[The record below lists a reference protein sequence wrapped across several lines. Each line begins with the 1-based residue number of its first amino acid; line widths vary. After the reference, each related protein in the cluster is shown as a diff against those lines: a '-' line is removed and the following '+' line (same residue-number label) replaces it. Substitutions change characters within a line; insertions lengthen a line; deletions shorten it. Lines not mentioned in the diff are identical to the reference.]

1 MSTATLP
8 LPVASTSRKP
18 TPLTESHLTGPQRAI
33 ILTAGLIG
41 INLCG
46 AAFMHYVVNTTGAS
60 FVLVVT
66 LAAFTTVIVGTPLIV
81 FLSLVWFTRYRE
93 FQNSLK
99 GSALSAYLQRF
110 WSQRLI
116 YALEDG
122 GALPA
127 SPPAPRPTAA
137 QWQCKAD
144 ERLDLCERLFARI
157 YHEQYGLVPFVPALF
172 ILLAVVYA
180 AAGLVGTSFFDVRPC
195 AVSESSGC
203 IYGIS
208 QRVLMASFAGSF
220 MFVVSDSVLAIRRKS
235 LNVADV
241 YWYAL
246 RLFLAIPLALVINSA
261 TQSDGARAAMA
272 FALGTFPVDA
282 LLKVIRRFGFPQI
295 TEADR
300 TENAPDKLLTLEG
313 VTLPIVAT
321 FEAEGINSVEQ
332 VAAVDPVL
340 LSIRTGLPF
349 RYMLRLG
356 SQAIV
361 RRHFGDTA
369 TKLIPIGLA
378 DVVPVYLLV
387 KALDSTASNDLPCVA
402 HPDTVLKDAAQRL
415 FPDIADDQ
423 RMAVIDMKF
432 RQIAAEEYTLMLAR
446 ITPLDPSL

>member
-1 MSTATLP
+1 MSTATIELP
-8 LPVASTSRKP
+8 ATAPARKP
-18 TPLTESHLTGPQRAI
+18 SPLTERHLTGQGRA
-33 ILTAGLIG
+33 LMLSAGLIA
-41 INLCG
+41 INVGG
-46 AAFMHYVVNTTGAS
+46 AVFMHYVVRADGATLG
-60 FVLVVT
+60 LVVT

-99 GSALSAYLQRF
+99 GGALSAYLQRF

-127 SPPAPRPTAA
+127 SPPAPRPAPG
-137 QWQCKAD
+137 QWQRMAD
-144 ERLDLCERLFARI
+144 ERLDICERLFARI
-157 YHEQYGLVPFVPALF
+157 YHEQYGLVPFVPAVF

-195 AVSESSGC
+195 AASETSGC

-208 QRVLMASFAGSF
+208 QSLLMASFAGSF
-220 MFVVSDSVLAIRRKS
+220 MFVVSDCVFSIRRKS

-246 RLFLAIPLALVINSA
+246 RLFLAIPLALVVNNA

-272 FALGTFPVDA
+272 FALGTFPVDG
-282 LLKVIRRFGFPQI
+282 LLKLIRRFGFPQI
-295 TEADR
+295 TAAEK
-300 TENAPDKLLTLEG
+300 TENAPDRLLTLEG

-321 FEAEGINSVEQ
+321 FEAEGLNSVEQ

-340 LSIRTGLPF
+340 LSIRTGMPF

-361 RRHFGDTA
+361 RRHFGDA
-369 TKLIPIGLA
+369 AVKLVPIGLA

-402 HPDTVLKDAAQRL
+402 HPDIVLKDVAQRL
-415 FPDIADDQ
+415 FPDSADEQ
-423 RMAVIDMKF
+423 RIAVIDMKF

>member
-1 MSTATLP
+1 MSTATFS
-8 LPVASTSRKP
+8 LPVSSTARKP
-18 TPLTESHLTGPQRAI
+18 TPLTESHLTGPSRAI
-33 ILTAGLIG
+33 LLSAGLIA
-41 INLCG
+41 INLAG
-46 AAFMHYVVNTTGAS
+46 AAFMRYIVKEDGAP
-60 FVLVVT
+60 FVLSVT
-66 LAAFTTVIVGTPLIV
+66 LAAFSTVLVGTPLIT
-81 FLSLVWFTRYRE
+81 FLSLGWFTRYRE

-116 YALEDG
+116 YALEDL
-122 GALPA
+122 GALPP
-127 SPPAPRPTAA
+127 SPPAPRPAA
-137 QWQCKAD
+137 SQWQRIAD
-144 ERLDLCERLFARI
+144 ERLDICERLFARI
-157 YHEQYGLVPFVPALF
+157 YHEQYGLVPFVPAVF

-180 AAGLVGTSFFDVRPC
+180 AASLIGTSFFDVRPC
-195 AVSESSGC
+195 AASATSGC

-208 QRVLMASFAGSF
+208 QRVLMASFAGAY
-220 MFVVSDSVLAIRRKS
+220 MFVVSDSVLSIRRKS
-235 LNVADV
+235 LNIADV

-246 RLFLAIPLALVINSA
+246 RLVLAIPLALVINNM

-282 LLKVIRRFGFPQI
+282 LMKLIRRFGFPQL
-295 TEADR
+295 TAVEKE
-300 TENAPDKLLTLEG
+300 ENAPDRLLTLEG

-321 FEAEGINSVEQ
+321 FEAEGVNSVEQ

-361 RRHFGDTA
+361 RRHFGDA
-369 TKLIPIGLA
+369 ASKLYPIGLA

-387 KALDSTASNDLPCVA
+387 QALGQSQSSEAPRIA
-402 HPDTVLKDAAQRL
+402 HPDIILKEVAQRL
-415 FPDIADDQ
+415 FPDIADEQ
-423 RMAVIDMKF
+423 RMAVVDMKF

>member
-1 MSTATLP
+1 MSTATLS
-8 LPVASTSRKP
+8 LPTSSTARKP
-18 TPLTESHLTGPQRAI
+18 TPLVERHLTGSSRAVM
-33 ILTAGLIG
+33 LSTGLIG
-41 INLCG
+41 INVGG
-46 AAFMHYVVNTTGAS
+46 AAFMHYVVNATGAS
-60 FVLVVT
+60 LRLVVS
-66 LAAFTTVIVGTPLIV
+66 LGALTTVISGTPLIV

-122 GALPA
+122 GALQA
-127 SPPAPRPTAA
+127 SPPAPRPAAA
-137 QWQCKAD
+137 QWQRMAD
-144 ERLDLCERLFARI
+144 ERLDICERLFARI
-157 YHEQYGLVPFVPALF
+157 YHEQYGLAPFVPPVF
-172 ILLAVVYA
+172 ILHVVVYA
-180 AAGLVGTSFFDVRPC
+180 AAGLVGTSFFDGRPC
-195 AVSESSGC
+195 AASETAGC

-220 MFVVSDSVLAIRRKS
+220 MFVVSDSVLSIRRKS

-246 RLFLAIPLALVINSA
+246 RIFLAIPLALIINNV

-282 LLKVIRRFGFPQI
+282 LLKLVRRFGFPQI
-295 TEADR
+295 TE
-300 TENAPDKLLTLEG
+300 TEKKDNAPDKLLTLEG

-321 FEAEGINSVEQ
+321 FEAEGLNSVEQ

-340 LSIRTGLPF
+340 LSIRTGMPF

-361 RRHFGDTA
+361 RRHFGDAA

-387 KALDSTASNDLPCVA
+387 KALDSTASNDPPCVA
-402 HPDTVLKDAAQRL
+402 RPDIVLKDAAQRL
-415 FPDIADDQ
+415 FPDIVDEQ

>member
-1 MSTATLP
+1 M
-8 LPVASTSRKP
+8 
-18 TPLTESHLTGPQRAI
+18 
-33 ILTAGLIG
+33 
-41 INLCG
+41 
-46 AAFMHYVVNTTGAS
+46 
-60 FVLVVT
+60 
-66 LAAFTTVIVGTPLIV
+66 
-81 FLSLVWFTRYRE
+81 
-93 FQNSLK
+93 
-99 GSALSAYLQRF
+99 
-110 WSQRLI
+110 
-116 YALEDG
+116 
-122 GALPA
+122 PA
-127 SPPAPRPTAA
+127 
-137 QWQCKAD
+137 
-144 ERLDLCERLFARI
+144 
-157 YHEQYGLVPFVPALF
+157 VF
-172 ILLAVVYA
+172 ILHVVVYA
-180 AAGLVGTSFFDVRPC
+180 AAGLVGTSFFDGRPC
-195 AVSESSGC
+195 AASETAGC

-220 MFVVSDSVLAIRRKS
+220 MFVVSDSVLSIRRKS

-246 RLFLAIPLALVINSA
+246 RIFLAIPLALIINNV

-282 LLKVIRRFGFPQI
+282 LLKLVRRFGFPQI
-295 TEADR
+295 TE
-300 TENAPDKLLTLEG
+300 TEKKENAPDKLLTLEG

-321 FEAEGINSVEQ
+321 FEAEGLNSVEQ

-340 LSIRTGLPF
+340 LSIRTGMPI

-361 RRHFGDTA
+361 RRHFGDAA

-402 HPDTVLKDAAQRL
+402 RPDIVLKDAAQRL
-415 FPDIADDQ
+415 FPDIVDEQ

-432 RQIAAEEYTLMLAR
+432 RQIAAEEYSLMLAR

>member
-1 MSTATLP
+1 MSTTSTTLP
-8 LPVASTSRKP
+8 VSGTYRKP
-18 TPLTESHLTGPQRAI
+18 TPLTESHLTGPRRAI
-33 ILTAGLIG
+33 MLTVGLIA
-41 INLCG
+41 INLAG
-46 AAFMHYVVNTTGAS
+46 AAFIHYAVKAEDAS
-60 FVLVVT
+60 LELAVM
-66 LAAFTTVIVGTPLIV
+66 LAAFTTIMVGTPLIV
-81 FLSLVWFTRYRE
+81 FLSLIWFTRYRE

-116 YALEDG
+116 YALEDA
-122 GALPA
+122 GALPC
-127 SPPAPRPTAA
+127 SPPAPRPAA
-137 QWQCKAD
+137 GHWQRAAD
-144 ERLDLCERLFARI
+144 ERLDICERLFARV
-157 YHEQYGLVPFVPALF
+157 YHEQYGLVPFVPAVF

-195 AVSESSGC
+195 AMSESSGC

-220 MFVVSDSVLAIRRKS
+220 MFVVSDSVLSIRRKS

-246 RLFLAIPLALVINSA
+246 RLFLAIPLALVINNA

-282 LLKVIRRFGFPQI
+282 LLKLIRRFGFPQL
-295 TEADR
+295 TEADK
-300 TENAPDKLLTLEG
+300 TENAPDRLITLEG

-340 LSIRTGLPF
+340 LSIRTGMPF

-361 RRHFGDTA
+361 RRHFGDA
-369 TKLIPIGLA
+369 AAKLVPVGLA
-378 DVVPVYLLV
+378 DVVPIYLLV
-387 KALDSTASNDLPCVA
+387 KALDSTASKDLPCVA
-402 HPDTVLKDAAQRL
+402 HPDIVLKDAAQRL

>member
-1 MSTATLP
+1 MSTATIS
-8 LPVASTSRKP
+8 LPVASTTRKP
-18 TPLTESHLTGPQRAI
+18 SPLTESHLTGPRRAI
-33 ILTAGLIG
+33 VLTAGLLG
-41 INLCG
+41 INLGG
-46 AAFMHYVVNTTGAS
+46 AAFMHYIVNATGAS
-60 FVLVVT
+60 LVLTVT
-66 LAAFTTVIVGTPLIV
+66 LAAFTTVMAGTPLIV

-99 GSALSAYLQRF
+99 GAALSAYLQRF

-122 GALPA
+122 AALPA
-127 SPPAPRPTAA
+127 SPPAPQPTAA
-137 QWQCKAD
+137 QWQRAAD
-144 ERLDLCERLFARI
+144 ERLDICERLFARI
-157 YHEQYGLVPFVPALF
+157 YHEQYGLVPFVPAVF

-195 AVSESSGC
+195 AASESSGC

-246 RLFLAIPLALVINSA
+246 RIFLAIPLALVINNA
-261 TQSDGARAAMA
+261 TQSGGARAAMA

-282 LLKVIRRFGFPQI
+282 LLKVIRRFGFLQI
-295 TEADR
+295 TETDKA
-300 TENAPDKLLTLEG
+300 ENAPDKLLTLEG

-340 LSIRTGLPF
+340 LSIRTGMPF

-369 TKLIPIGLA
+369 TKLVPIGLA

-387 KALDSTASNDLPCVA
+387 KALDSIEPNDLPCVA

-415 FPDIADDQ
+415 FPETADDQ